1 MCWDICMRPP
11 CTSGGMWDTPIP
23 RTPYRQNRKGSAL
36 CEFLSPSERRCCVN
50 RRIGSCL
57 QVKQSR
63 KIGQSFLPCKSVSH
77 ALPHSHHPRAKKRLL
92 WRLFLSAFG
101 LLGLYHYWFKIFRYT
116 SFPGAGAKV
125 DLSRGL
131 LGEGKVVAG
140 LAWANIPA
148 LLNKQRPHLV
158 SLPACTAHRLFE
170 VFIPMGICPMA
181 IMPLLKDNFT
191 GVLRH
196 W

>member
-1 MCWDICMRPP
+1 VCAGTSVCTLPAQT
-11 CTSGGMWDTPIP
+11 TSGGMWDTPIP
-23 RTPYRQNRKGSAL
+23 WTPSMQNLKGSAR
-36 CEFLSPSERRCCVN
+36 CEFLSWCCVN

-63 KIGQSFLPCKSVSH
+63 KIRQSFLPCKSVSH

-158 SLPACTAHRLFE
+158 SLHVCT
-170 VFIPMGICPMA
+170 PTGS
-181 IMPLLKDNFT
+181 LKCSSPWASA
-191 GVLRH
+191 L
-196 W
+196 WPSCLC